1 MTYITDIQELR
12 KAERKE
18 NKDLRKDWAEM
29 LIKRQTDAFL
39 AGGGKVTEIPPGI
52 CSETIIIP
60 VKQPDGQYKNDHH
73 ARGNSRHRQ
82 QEKIKQLKSGD
93 SSC

>member
-12 KAERKE
+12 KAERYDSPQERRNSVRLRIEQETIEYLKKKE
-18 NKDLRKDWAEM
+18 IN
-29 LIKRQTDAFL
+29 
-39 AGGGKVTEIPPGI
+39 EIPPGV

-73 ARGNSRHRQ
+73 ARGNSRQRQ
-82 QEKIKQLKSGD
+82 QEKTKSTKRKSGE
-93 SSC
+93 

>member
-12 KAERKE
+12 KAERYDSPQE
-18 NKDLRKDWAEM
+18 RRNSVRLRIEQETLEYLKKKA
-29 LIKRQTDAFL
+29 IN
-39 AGGGKVTEIPPGI
+39 EIPPGV
-52 CSETIIIP
+52 CSEAIIIP

-82 QEKIKQLKSGD
+82 QGKINKRKSGE
-93 SSC
+93 